1 MIKIGIMLKRCK
13 VVSPSDLT
21 TLTWGS
27 QTDNKTFEQ
36 IEKYVSLC

>member
-1 MIKIGIMLKRCK
+1 MIKIENMLQRCK

-27 QTDNKTFEQ
+27 QSDCKTFEQ
-36 IEKYVSLC
+36 I